1 MKYTTKIKIK
11 RLLAVC
17 MLALILALFAMIPV
31 MGSAMAEAIV
41 PDAAPVV
48 SEDISWLKAYMNEAI
63 IALCVAIGLLY
74 KHCSPWDNKYI
85 PLLVAVVG
93 IGAAVAIHWHDGITM
108 LVFVEGIWSGLAS
121 TGLHQL
127 FTRLF
132 LKTE

>member
-1 MKYTTKIKIK
+1 MNYRTKCKI
-11 RLLAVC
+11 RRVLACC
-17 MLALILALFAMIPV
+17 MLGLIVLMLAMIPI
-31 MGSAMAEAIV
+31 MASAMAEATI
-41 PDAAPVV
+41 PVIG
-48 SEDISWLKAYMNEAI
+48 EDVSWLKAYMNEAI

-74 KHCSPWDNKYI
+74 KHCSPLDNKYI

-127 FTRLF
+127 FTKLF